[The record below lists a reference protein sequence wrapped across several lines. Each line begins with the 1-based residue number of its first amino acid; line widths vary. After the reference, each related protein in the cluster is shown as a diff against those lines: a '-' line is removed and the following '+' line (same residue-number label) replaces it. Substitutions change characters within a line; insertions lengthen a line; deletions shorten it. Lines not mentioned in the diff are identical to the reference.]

1 MRRDGLTTAIAVA
14 VLGAVGWAQE
24 ASQKVDIVRVT
35 GCLRHT
41 APDAWIL
48 SAATD
53 PITVSRPAQPV
64 EPASATLGSNEFKL
78 IGIDEF
84 DLPSRK
90 DRLVTVKGLLIK
102 ATPVSRLNITSVT
115 TVAETCG
122 AAKK

>member
-1 MRRDGLTTAIAVA
+1 MKNDGLTTAIAVA
-14 VLGAVGWAQE
+14 VLGTVGWAQE

-41 APDAWIL
+41 APDAWVI

-53 PITVSRPAQPV
+53 PIVVSRSAPAV
-64 EPASATLGSNEFKL
+64 EPPSATVGSNEFKL

-102 ATPVSRLNITSVT
+102 ATPISRLNITSVT
-115 TVAETCG
+115 TVAETCA

>member
-1 MRRDGLTTAIAVA
+1 MKIDGLTTAIAVA
-14 VLGAVGWAQE
+14 VLGAVGLAQE
-24 ASQKVDIVRVT
+24 ASQRVDVVRVT

-41 APDAWIL
+41 PPDAWVL

-53 PITVSRPAQPV
+53 PITVSRTSPPV
-64 EPASATLGSNEFKL
+64 EPAAATVGGNQFTL

-102 ATPVSRLNITSVT
+102 ATPISRLNITSVT
-115 TVAETCG
+115 TVAETCA